1 MEKSVNSISSG
12 RDVPVVVAVVAVV
25 GLSRTFGAKVTLLFN
40 DFLCT
45 TGLTTLLVPDPGP
58 VSLDPLDPPDC
69 SLPWPASTSLNGAAD
84 VGEDKVTS
92 LVLTGSS
99 ANDMVN
105 VRSRLGLPG
114 AVVDPGIAVE
124 MDSGSSWTAKE
135 G

>member
-1 MEKSVNSISSG
+1 MEKSVISISSG
-12 RDVPVVVAVVAVV
+12 RDVPVMAVVAV

-40 DFLCT
+40 DFRF
-45 TGLTTLLVPDPGP
+45 TTLLVPDPGP

>member
-1 MEKSVNSISSG
+1 MEKSVISISSG
-12 RDVPVVVAVVAVV
+12 RDVPVMAVVAV

-40 DFLCT
+40 DFRF
-45 TGLTTLLVPDPGP
+45 TTLLVPDPGP

-69 SLPWPASTSLNGAAD
+69 SLPCPASTSLNGAAD
-84 VGEDKVTS
+84 VGEDNVTS

-105 VRSRLGLPG
+105 VRSRLGLPCAVPG

-124 MDSGSSWTAKE
+124 TDSGSSWTAKE